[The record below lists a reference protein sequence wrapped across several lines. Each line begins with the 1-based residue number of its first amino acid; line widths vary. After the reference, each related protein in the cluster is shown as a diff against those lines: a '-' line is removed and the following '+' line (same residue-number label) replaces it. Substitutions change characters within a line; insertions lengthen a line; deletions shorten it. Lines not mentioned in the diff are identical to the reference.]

1 MHLNLP
7 LRHQSGQAALQGA
20 ARQAVALQF
29 GDGINAQ
36 AVGLRS
42 NQRHQ
47 LV

>member
-1 MHLNLP
+1 MHLNPAL
-7 LRHQSGQAALQGA
+7 LGQQGQSALQGA
-20 ARQAVALQF
+20 ARQAVALQL
-29 GDGINAQ
+29 GDGINPQ